1 MSMAPILFSDAA
13 TNYSTQGI
21 GSLADALSCY
31 VTEELNGQ
39 YELEMTYPVT
49 GRRFKDI
56 KNRCLIYCK
65 PDPYRAGQPFR
76 IYRITKPLNGVV
88 TIYAQHISY
97 DLAGIP
103 VHGFSASSLSG
114 ALSGL
119 VSNAIITNPFTFW
132 TDISSDADF
141 SVSVPSKC
149 RSLLGGS
156 EGSVLDTY
164 GGEYEWD
171 VMTVRLHSHRG
182 QNNGVRIAYG
192 KNLTDIS
199 QDENISNLVT
209 GIVGYWTSSDGEVVE
224 GPVVN
229 AQGTYNFSR
238 VEPVDFSSDFEEQ
251 PTPEQL
257 EEISRQYITKN
268 RIGIPE
274 VSINVS
280 WVQLEQYSG
289 YEGLSLLERV
299 SLGDTVTV
307 EFPALGV
314 DATARVVK
322 TKYDALRNRY
332 DSADIG
338 SIQANIADTIA
349 NQQQQIDDTPDVSTV
364 QQIANS
370 ITQAILGA
378 KGGSVRLLDT
388 NGDGDPDTLYIAD
401 NPDPAQAVKVWRF
414 NYEGWGA
421 SSNGYNGPFEMS
433 AALGLGMYAD
443 FITVGTLTAVRIQSA
458 DGRCSWDLASGDAI
472 FNANSIQIN
481 SSNFQL
487 DMEGNVTAAG
497 TFKTNNG
504 VTGNGRNEAIFSSGG
519 LTLYRTNS
527 DGRSNKVVD
536 LYGIGDNTSLGNL
549 ILYGPD
555 ASNRAISQ
563 FDVITS
569 FTGSRLTMRDAS
581 STQVVV
587 FNAGQGGNAL
597 IAGNLD
603 VQGPVGLGVSRTVS
617 CQALEAWGSK
627 NRIVPTSVGNV
638 KMAAFETPEP
648 SFADSGSAQL
658 NENGLCL
665 LELDPVYAETVDKV
679 KMLRW
684 LVTPTSEGAA
694 WVEKRG
700 ACAMVHGTPGM
711 AFDWMCIG
719 AQRGYA
725 DVYAERCYDSQPT
738 PTPDA
743 EKQLDFLGW
752 LDSENQKQTDAL
764 LDGYDW
770 EAFTNALL
778 AQKG

>member
-65 PDPYRAGQPFR
+65 PDPYRSGQPFR

-103 VHGFSASSLSG
+103 VRGFSASSLSG
-114 ALSGL
+114 ALAGL

-156 EGSVLDTY
+156 EGSILDTY

-171 VMTVRLHSHRG
+171 VMTVRLRSHRG

-257 EEISRQYITKN
+257 EEISQQYITKN
-268 RIGIPE
+268 GIGVPE
-274 VSINVS
+274 FSINVS

-349 NQQQQIDDTPDVSTV
+349 NQQQQIDETPDVSTV

-481 SSNFQL
+481 SYNFQL
-487 DMEGNVTAAG
+487 DADGNVTASG
-497 TFKTNNG
+497 TFSTNNG
-504 VTGNGRNEAIFSSGG
+504 IIGNGRNEAELSSGG
-519 LTLYRTNS
+519 LTLYRT
-527 DGRSNKVVD
+527 DGNGKSNKVAE
-536 LYGIGDNTSLGNL
+536 LYGTGQSTSLGGFSL
-549 ILYGPD
+549 FGPD
-555 ASNRAISQ
+555 ASGDPISQ
-563 FDVITS
+563 FYVTTS
-569 FTGSRLTMRDAS
+569 FTGSRLSMQDAS
-581 STQVVV
+581 GDASIV
-587 FNAGQGGNAL
+587 FNASGGNGVFD
-597 IAGNLD
+597 GNLD
-603 VQGPVGLGVSRTVS
+603 VQGSTGLGVSTTVS
-617 CQALEAWGSK
+617 CQNLNAWGSK
-627 NRIVPTSVGNV
+627 NRIIPTSVGNV

-658 NENGLCL
+658 DGSGLCL
-665 LELDPVYAETVDKV
+665 LELDSVYAETVEQK
-679 KMLRW
+679 KALRW
-684 LVTPTSEGAA
+684 LVTPTSEGTA

-700 ACAMVHGTPGM
+700 ACTMVHGTPGM
-711 AFDWMCIG
+711 TFDWMCIG

-725 DVYAERCYDSQPT
+725 DVYTERCYDARPVATS
-738 PTPDA
+738 DA
-743 EKQLDFLGW
+743 EKQLDFLDW
-752 LDSENQKQTDAL
+752 LDSENKKQTDAL

-770 EAFTNALL
+770 EAFTDALL

>member
-13 TNYSTQGI
+13 TSYSTQGI

-103 VHGFSASSLSG
+103 VRGFSASSLSG
-114 ALSGL
+114 ALAGL

-156 EGSVLDTY
+156 EGSILDTY

-171 VMTVRLHSHRG
+171 VMTVRLRSHRG

-209 GIVGYWTSSDGEVVE
+209 GIVGYWTSGDGEVVE

-238 VEPVDFSSDFEEQ
+238 VTPVDFSSDFEEQ

-257 EEISRQYITKN
+257 EEISQQYITKN
-268 RIGIPE
+268 GIGVPE
-274 VSINVS
+274 VSISVS

-349 NQQQQIDDTPDVSTV
+349 NQQQQIDETPDVSTV

-401 NPDPAQAVKVWRF
+401 NPDPTQAVKVWRF

-487 DMEGNVTAAG
+487 DAEGNVTASG
-497 TFKTNNG
+497 MFSTNNG
-504 VTGNGRNEAIFSSGG
+504 ITGNGRNEAVLSSGS
-519 LTLYRTNS
+519 LTLYRTDNS
-527 DGRSNKVVD
+527 GYEKIVANI
-536 LYGIGDNTSLGNL
+536 YGTGTNTSLGYL
-549 ILYGPD
+549 SLYGPD
-555 ASNRAISQ
+555 GNNNPVEQVRIS
-563 FDVITS
+563 TS
-569 FTGSRLTMRDAS
+569 LTGSRLSMRDAS
-581 STQVVV
+581 DTQTII
-587 FNAGQGGNAL
+587 FNADGGNGQVS
-597 IAGNLD
+597 GNFD

-617 CQALEAWGSK
+617 CQNLEAWGSK

-648 SFADSGSAQL
+648 SFADNGSAQL
-658 NENGLCL
+658 DENGLCL
-665 LELDPVYAETVDKV
+665 LELDPVYAETVDRTKT
-679 KMLRW
+679 LRW

-700 ACAMVHGTPGM
+700 ACAMVHGAPGM
-711 AFDWMCIG
+711 TFDWMCIG
-719 AQRGYA
+719 AQRGYG

-738 PTPDA
+738 TTPDA

-770 EAFTNALL
+770 EAFTDALL

>member
-13 TNYSTQGI
+13 NNYSTQGI
-21 GSLADALSCY
+21 GSLADAISCY

-39 YELEMTYPVT
+39 YELEMTYPVA

-103 VHGFSASSLSG
+103 VRGFSASSLSG
-114 ALSGL
+114 ALAGL

-132 TDISSDADF
+132 TDISSDGDF

-156 EGSVLDTY
+156 EGSILDTY

-171 VMTVRLHSHRG
+171 VMTVRLRSHRG

-238 VEPVDFSSDFEEQ
+238 VKPVDFSSDFEEQ

-257 EEISRQYITKN
+257 EEISQQYITKN
-268 RIGIPE
+268 GIGVPD

-307 EFPALGV
+307 EFPDLGV

-332 DSADIG
+332 DSADVG

-349 NQQQQIDDTPDVSTV
+349 NQQQQIDETPDVSTV

-370 ITQAILGA
+370 IAQAILGA

-401 NPDPAQAVKVWRF
+401 NPDPARAVKVWRF

-487 DMEGNVTAAG
+487 DAEGNITASG
-497 TFKTNNG
+497 TFSTNNG
-504 VTGNGRNEAIFSSGG
+504 ITGNGRNEAIFSSGG
-519 LTLYRTNS
+519 LTLYRTNN

-536 LYGIGDNTSLGNL
+536 LYGTGDNASLGNL

-555 ASNRAISQ
+555 ASGRPISQ
-563 FDVITS
+563 FNVTTS
-569 FTGSRLTMRDAS
+569 FTGSRLSMRDAGN
-581 STQVVV
+581 TQVVV
-587 FNAGQGGNAL
+587 FNAGQGGNSL

-603 VQGPVGLGVSRTVS
+603 VQGSTGLGVTTTVS
-617 CQALEAWGSK
+617 CQNLNAWGSK

-658 NENGLCL
+658 DENGLCL
-665 LELDPVYAETVDKV
+665 LELDPVYAETVERNKS
-679 KMLRW
+679 LRW
-684 LVTPTSEGAA
+684 LVTPTSEGAV

-700 ACAMVHGTPGM
+700 ACAMVHGVPGM
-711 AFDWMCIG
+711 TFDWMCIG
-719 AQRGYA
+719 AQRGYS
-725 DVYAERCYDSQPT
+725 DVYAERCYDSHPT
-738 PTPDA
+738 PTSDA

-764 LDGYDW
+764 LDGYEW

>member
-103 VHGFSASSLSG
+103 VRGFSASSLSG
-114 ALSGL
+114 ALAGL

-132 TDISSDADF
+132 TDISSDADL

-156 EGSVLDTY
+156 EGSILDTY

-171 VMTVRLHSHRG
+171 VMTVRLRSHRG

-238 VEPVDFSSDFEEQ
+238 VVPVDFSSEFEEQ

-257 EEISRQYITKN
+257 EEISQQYITKN
-268 RIGIPE
+268 GIGVPE

-280 WVQLEQYSG
+280 WVQLEQYSW

-332 DSADIG
+332 ESADIG

-349 NQQQQIDDTPDVSTV
+349 NQQQQIDETPDVSTV

-401 NPDPAQAVKVWRF
+401 NPDPTQAVKVWRF

-487 DMEGNVTAAG
+487 DAEGNVTATG

-504 VTGNGRNEAIFSSGG
+504 IIGNGRNEAIFSSGG
-519 LTLYRTNS
+519 LTLYRTDN

-536 LYGIGDNTSLGNL
+536 LYGIGDNASLGNL

-555 ASNRAISQ
+555 ASNRSISQ
-563 FDVITS
+563 FDVTTS
-569 FTGSRLTMRDAS
+569 FTGSRLAMRDAS

-587 FNAGQGGNAL
+587 FNASQGGNAL

-603 VQGPVGLGVSRTVS
+603 VQGPTGLGVSRTVS
-617 CQALEAWGSK
+617 CQNLEAWGSK
-627 NRIVPTSVGNV
+627 NRIIPTSVGNV

-648 SFADSGSAQL
+648 SFADNGSAQL
-658 NENGLCL
+658 DENGLCL
-665 LELDPVYAETVDKV
+665 LELDPVYAETVERNKS
-679 KMLRW
+679 LRW

-700 ACAMVHGTPGM
+700 ACAMVHGVPGM
-711 AFDWMCIG
+711 TFDWMCIG
-719 AQRGYA
+719 AQRGYG
-725 DVYAERCYDSQPT
+725 DVYAECSYDRRPT
-738 PTPDA
+738 ETPEA
-743 EKQLDFLGW
+743 EKQLDFLDF
-752 LDSENQKQTDAL
+752 LDSKNQEEADAL
-764 LDGYDW
+764 LNGYDW
-770 EAFTNALL
+770 EAFQDALL

>member
-103 VHGFSASSLSG
+103 VRGFSASSLSG
-114 ALSGL
+114 ALAGL
-119 VSNAIITNPFTFW
+119 VSNAIIENPFTFW
-132 TDISSDADF
+132 TDISSDTDF

-156 EGSVLDTY
+156 EGSILDTY

-171 VMTVRLHSHRG
+171 VMTVRLRSHRG

-199 QDENISNLVT
+199 QDENISNMVT
-209 GIVGYWTSSDGEVVE
+209 GVVGYWTSSDGEVVE

-251 PTPEQL
+251 PTTEQL
-257 EEISRQYITKN
+257 EEKSQQYIAKN
-268 RIGIPE
+268 EIGIPD

-332 DSADIG
+332 DSADVG

-349 NQQQQIDDTPDVSTV
+349 NQQQQIDETPDVSTV

-370 ITQAILGA
+370 IAQAILGA

-443 FITVGTLTAVRIQSA
+443 FITVGTLTAVRIKSA

-472 FNANSIQIN
+472 FNANSIRIN

-487 DMEGNVTAAG
+487 DAEGNVTASG
-497 TFKTNNG
+497 MFSTNNG
-504 VTGNGRNEAIFSSGG
+504 ITGNGRNEAIFSSGG
-519 LTLYRTNS
+519 LTLYRTDN

-536 LYGIGDNTSLGNL
+536 LYGIGNNASLGNL

-555 ASNRAISQ
+555 ASGRSISQ
-563 FDVITS
+563 FNVTTS
-569 FTGSRLTMRDAS
+569 FTGSRLSMRDAGN
-581 STQVVV
+581 TQVVV
-587 FNAGQGGNAL
+587 FNAGQDGNSL

-603 VQGPVGLGVSRTVS
+603 VQGSTGLGVTTTVR
-617 CQALEAWGSK
+617 CQNLNAWGSK

-658 NENGLCL
+658 DENGLCL
-665 LELDPVYAETVDKV
+665 LELDPVYAETVERNKS
-679 KMLRW
+679 LRW
-684 LVTPTSEGAA
+684 LVTPTSEGAV

-700 ACAMVHGTPGM
+700 ACAMVHGVPGM
-711 AFDWMCIG
+711 TFDWMCIG
-719 AQRGYA
+719 AQRGYS
-725 DVYAERCYDSQPT
+725 DVYAERCYDSHPT
-738 PTPDA
+738 PTSDA

>member
-1 MSMAPILFSDAA
+1 MSMAPILFSDAS

-103 VHGFSASSLSG
+103 VRGFSASSLSG
-114 ALSGL
+114 ALAGL

-156 EGSVLDTY
+156 EGSILDTY

-171 VMTVRLHSHRG
+171 VMTVRLRSHRG

-209 GIVGYWTSSDGEVVE
+209 GIVGYWTSSDGAVVE

-238 VEPVDFSSDFEEQ
+238 VTPVDFSSDFEEQ

-268 RIGIPE
+268 GIGVPE

-280 WVQLEQYSG
+280 WVQLGQYSG

-349 NQQQQIDDTPDVSTV
+349 NQQQQIDETPDVSTV

-487 DMEGNVTAAG
+487 DADGNVTASG
-497 TFKTNNG
+497 TFSTNNG
-504 VTGNGRNEAIFSSGG
+504 ITGNGRNEAVLSSGSF
-519 LTLYRTNS
+519 TLYRTDS
-527 DGRSNKVVD
+527 SGIEKLVAQIYGLGSNA
-536 LYGIGDNTSLGNL
+536 SLGNL
-549 ILYGPD
+549 ALFGPD
-555 ASNRAISQ
+555 GGGNAISQ
-563 FDVITS
+563 FVVTTS
-569 FTGSRLTMRDAS
+569 FTGSRLSMRNAGD
-581 STQVVV
+581 TQTVV
-587 FNAGQGGNAL
+587 FNASTGTGLLTGD
-597 IAGNLD
+597 LD
-603 VQGPVGLGVSRTVS
+603 VQGPTGLGVTTTVS
-617 CQALEAWGSK
+617 CQNLNAWGSK

-658 NENGLCL
+658 DENGLCL
-665 LELDPVYAETVDKV
+665 LELDPVYAETVDKA
-679 KMLRW
+679 KTLRW
-684 LVTPTSEGAA
+684 LVTPTSDGTA

-711 AFDWMCIG
+711 TFDWMCIG

-725 DVYAERCYDSQPT
+725 GVYAERCYDAQPVAT
-738 PTPDA
+738 SDA
-743 EKQLDFLGW
+743 EKQLDFLDW
-752 LDSENQKQTDAL
+752 LDSESQKQTDAL

-770 EAFTNALL
+770 EAFTYALL